1 LTFRV
6 SCDIRRITV
15 NLNQGGNMAREMK
28 PHPGG
33 YAKEVIREG
42 ICSCCSTNPIAKG
55 NYFLCTWCY
64 TDPYNFEDRVDPYK
78 ITEEDACELIV
89 RVTIMER
96 TPPTPVT
103 HFSCDN
109 YSQEQLQA
117 VLDGGTP

>member
-1 LTFRV
+1 LTFLV

-15 NLNQGGNMAREMK
+15 NLKQGGNMAKEMR

-33 YAKEVIREG
+33 YKKEVVRKG
-42 ICSCCSTNPIAKG
+42 VCSCCQTNPIAKG
-55 NYFLCTWCY
+55 NYFLCHWCY

-89 RVTIMER
+89 RVTLMER
-96 TPPTPVT
+96 TPPVPVT

-117 VLDGGTP
+117 ILDGGTP